1 MEYREDLRLFQP
13 GDQSAAI
20 LDITQ
25 LNVEHVRVLPAV
37 GRNRRQFD
45 TPGARQR
52 QQRIIV
58 VLPQGQALLVDALRR
73 FQLRPQIGGL
83 QVGHQI
89 AGANVPPGIFIHQ
102 AAKELAAVGAFFANN
117 LRAFHQRAIVD
128 QRRPALTA
136 GGVVF
141 GFMEAEAADMA
152 DGAQRAPLVGGHHPL
167 RGVFHHKQVVFVGD
181 GHDGVHLA
189 GYAGIMHRDNR
200 PGFIGDGGFDE
211 RFVDI
216 HRIATD
222 INEDDFRPAQHKS
235 IGGGDKGIAG
245 HNHFVAR
252 LDIQQQRGHLQRSR
266 AGRG

>member
-1 MEYREDLRLFQP
+1 M
-13 GDQSAAI
+13 
-20 LDITQ
+20 
-25 LNVEHVRVLPAV
+25 RVLPAV

-89 AGANVPPGIFIHQ
+89 AGANIAPGIFIHQ
-102 AAKELAAVGAFFANN
+102 TAKELAAVGTFFTND
-117 LRAFHQRAIVD
+117 LRAFHQCAIVD
-128 QRRPALTA
+128 KRRPALTA

-167 RGVFHHKQVVFVGD
+167 RGVFHHKQVVLVGD
-181 GHDGVHLA
+181 GHDGIHLA
-189 GYAGIMHRDNR
+189 GYAGIVHRDNR
-200 PGFIGDGGFDE
+200 PGFIGDGGFDK
-211 RFVDI
+211 RFIDI
-216 HRIATD
+216 HRIAAD
-222 INEDDFRPAQHKS
+222 INEDDFRPTQHKGV
-235 IGGGDKGIAG
+235 GGGDKGIAG

-266 AGRG
+266 AGRGQ